1 MDKKTGSKSNK
12 FEKPKANIIKRNIE
26 NAKKTRNKSKENIRE
41 KPKVQGRPH
50 SENAKIKKLTE
61 VANTASDTFDS
72 IKSPIPPNK
81 ISPVKV
87 KQSSAPTASKA
98 ENTRTSITT
107 NEKRDRSSTQES
119 NEINAELINTGKE
132 DMNEIVKPVDTDKP
146 DSLNVS
152 PAKQGIT
159 MTKASSLKRKREFDD
174 DCDSMEKSIKN
185 SI

>member
-81 ISPVKV
+81 IPPVKAKQSSIPASKLENTNMPEVTNEKAEPITTEELTKPNTELVGTKKVDLKEEEGPADTDKQASPSVSPVK
-87 KQSSAPTASKA
+87 
-98 ENTRTSITT
+98 
-107 NEKRDRSSTQES
+107 
-119 NEINAELINTGKE
+119 L
-132 DMNEIVKPVDTDKP
+132 
-146 DSLNVS
+146 
-152 PAKQGIT
+152 GIT
-159 MTKASSLKRKREFDD
+159 MVKASSLKRKREFDD
-174 DCDSMEKSIKN
+174 CDSMEKSMKI